1 MNNIRAMNIFSGF
14 LLPAPKRFAE
24 ASWVGQLPKIPES
37 ARHEHDKKR
46 KNSGGYPPSGHK
58 NPEQPY
64 PVLSDPRLQDF
75 KARPPGENKNM
86 EISSWI
92 CACN

>member
-1 MNNIRAMNIFSGF
+1 LSGDKFIFRLSPPRPRTRYIGV
-14 LLPAPKRFAE
+14 L
-24 ASWVGQLPKIPES
+24 GQPTTEIPES

-46 KNSGGYPPSGHK
+46 ENSGGYPSSGRK